1 MFLTKMERDMILD
14 MLQLEGYS
22 HFRDKP
28 GKADAKATGKCFEAA
43 DVRMGILEQE
53 QIDKMNL
60 NIENQQEQMAIEPQS
75 FEIEPA

>member
-1 MFLTKMERDMILD
+1 MERDMILD

-43 DVRMGILEQE
+43 DVRMGILE
-53 QIDKMNL
+53 
-60 NIENQQEQMAIEPQS
+60 
-75 FEIEPA
+75 

>member
-1 MFLTKMERDMILD
+1 MERDMILD

-28 GKADAKATGKCFEAA
+28 GKADAKATGKCFEDA

-53 QIDKMNL
+53 QIDNMNFDFDHQL
-60 NIENQQEQMAIEPQS
+60 DSILPL
-75 FEIEPA
+75 